1 MTIMPLDTPDS
12 PPDLLLHVQRLEQ
25 ALAEA
30 ETDVARLQIRDAAQT
45 AQVMALALQMGPMA
59 RRFCIVLHRAERQI
73 AKAHPVMS
81 RQEAGS
87 HAQKVTTGQASRVGE
102 GVGDKLL
109 ERIRSAH
116 AYITDDQFEEMIS
129 RGEGNDELLTR
140 KSLIT
145 LGNRNRRSR
154 QGATPSAPTAPAAP
168 PAHDPEL
175 GQDPLSPPEG
185 IVPAGPGP
193 SPLQVEVPSGLGI
206 PAAPDPS
213 DRAISEREAVPPAA
227 ETGRAAVDPTVQA
240 LVRAI
245 APDLN
250 PMMEG
255 ETGPCRF
262 FSLGGDD
269 PDTVTS
275 RIKEAMDGGGVELA
289 IIVVPGAPAA
299 PWAPIFSR
307 CAALAWLPDRQDP
320 REPGP
325 GLLIGGPAAN
335 WGLVCRLVEAC
346 RELSLGP
353 VWVPYDAIEPSGG
366 PPRLS

>member
-25 ALAEA
+25 ALAQA

-45 AQVMALALQMGPMA
+45 AQVMALAMQMGPMA
-59 RRFCIVLHRAERQI
+59 RRFCIVLHRAEREI
-73 AKAHPVMS
+73 AKAHPAMP
-81 RQEAGS
+81 RQEAGR
-87 HAQKVTTGQASRVGE
+87 HAQRVATGQVSRVGA
-102 GVGDKLL
+102 GLDGKLL

-116 AYITDDQFEEMIS
+116 AYITDTEFEEMIS
-129 RGEGNDELLTR
+129 RGEGADELLTR
-140 KSLIT
+140 KSLVT

-154 QGATPSAPTAPAAP
+154 QGAAPSAPTAPAAP
-168 PAHDPEL
+168 PAHDPEP
-175 GQDPLSPPEG
+175 GQDPPSPPEG

-193 SPLQVEVPSGLGI
+193 SPLQVEAPSGLGI
-206 PAAPDPS
+206 LAAPDPS
-213 DRAISEREAVPPAA
+213 DRAISEREAFPPPT
-227 ETGRAAVDPTVQA
+227 ETGRAAVDPAVQA
-240 LVRAI
+240 VVRAI

-250 PMMEG
+250 PMEG

-275 RIKEAMDGGGVELA
+275 QLKEAMDGGGVDLA
-289 IIVVPGAPAA
+289 IILTPAATGA
-299 PWAPIFSR
+299 PWAALLSR
-307 CAALAWLPDRQDP
+307 CAALAWLPDREDT
-320 REPGP
+320 REPGQ

-335 WGLVCRLVEAC
+335 WELVMRFAEAC

-353 VWVPYDAIEPSGG
+353 VWVPYDGMEPLGVH
-366 PPRLS
+366 PRLF